1 MFFCSQFRIFNTWL
15 RDNESSPPSTSDM
28 NNMTVNFESERR
40 NAIQELKGVIGNEC
54 SENFSP
60 TLRAKLV
67 DYDEWH
73 DVCTMEVIKS
83 PYTSM
88 KTMGSLNEDRV
99 GERYTAPASRIWNA
113 FFF

>member
-1 MFFCSQFRIFNTWL
+1 
-15 RDNESSPPSTSDM
+15 M
-28 NNMTVNFESERR
+28 NNMIVDFESERK
-40 NAIQELKGVIGNEC
+40 NAIQELKGVIGKEC

-67 DYDEWH
+67 DFDEFH
-73 DVCTMEVIKS
+73 NVCTMEVVES

-88 KTMGSLNEDRV
+88 KTMGSLNEDKV
-99 GERYTAPASRIWNA
+99 GERYTAPASRIWNS